1 MYQFEAETP
10 EYRSGGNQTLIAS
23 IFLLAGLGLV
33 ILYSASYGFGVISK
47 GDGFYYISRQLRP
60 ALAGL
65 LFFFIASRIKLELLR
80 KIMLPMV
87 IGTFILCL
95 LPFFPGIGVTKN
107 GATRWIG
114 IGSLEYQPS
123 ELVKLVLPLYL
134 AHIFDKKQDSIGFFT
149 SGVLPPVMI
158 TLAFFII
165 IYRQNN
171 LSTAVFIAA
180 NALFIFFWAGVK
192 LRWFFAVAFVAF
204 PLTSLMVLTKEHR
217 LRRVISFIWPDWEP
231 QGAGYQVRSSILT
244 IMSGGVLGKG
254 IGQGT
259 RKIAS
264 VPEVHSDFIFS
275 AFAEESGFIGV
286 FLLLALFAFF
296 AWQGYRAGYRAPTV
310 YRRLLA
316 YGIVTMIVSQALLN
330 MAVVSGLLPATGVPL
345 PFFSHGGSS
354 LLTTL
359 IMAGLL
365 VNVSRRG
372 SVPVQ
377 AEGLRQY
384 VQEIRRQPLL
394 RQDIGE
400 EFRFNAREE
409 ANVR

>member
-1 MYQFEAETP
+1 MYQFKAEPP
-10 EYRSGGNQTLIAS
+10 EYRSGGNQTLVAS

-33 ILYSASYGFGVISK
+33 VLYSASYGFGVISK
-47 GDGFYYISRQLRP
+47 GDGLYYISRQMRP

-65 LFFFIASRIKLELLR
+65 IFFFIASRIKLELLR

-87 IGTFILCL
+87 IGAFILCI

-107 GATRWIG
+107 GASRWIG

-134 AHIFDKKQDSIGFFT
+134 AHILDKKQDSIGLFT
-149 SGVLPPVMI
+149 SGVLPPVVI
-158 TLAFFII
+158 TLAFFCI
-165 IYRQNN
+165 IYWQNN
-171 LSTAVFIAA
+171 LSTAIFIAA

-192 LRWFFAVAFVAF
+192 LSWFFSVVVAAF
-204 PLTSLMVLTKEHR
+204 PLTGLMVLTKEHR
-217 LRRVISFIWPDWEP
+217 LRRVISYLWPNWDP
-231 QGAGYQVRSSILT
+231 QGASYQVRSSVLT

-296 AWQGYRAGYRAPTV
+296 AWRGYLAGYRAPTV

-316 YGIVTMIVSQALLN
+316 YGMVTMIVSQALVN
-330 MAVVSGLLPATGVPL
+330 MAVAAGSFPATGIPL

-365 VNVSRRG
+365 VNVSRRP
-372 SVPVQ
+372 SVPVR
-377 AEGLRQY
+377 AEGLKQY
-384 VQEIRRQPLL
+384 AQEVRRQPLF

-400 EFRFNAREE
+400 ELRLNPREKT
-409 ANVR
+409 NVR